1 MLFWRRR
8 SWCRFLG
15 KSVVLLCMP
24 QSRALHVAESVV
36 GAWFCVF
43 GDRSLCRFVWSQF
56 PRSISYHFCA
66 TFWSIILVYS
76 FAFCCLVFSR
86 ISLKVESF
94 QGPEASALCCNSF
107 LFGFRQYY
115 HSSLLSAFSFLLVCS
130 ELSNNQNREREAF
143 GIGHGNRLK
152 LWYHVVKVL

>member
-1 MLFWRRR
+1 
-8 SWCRFLG
+8 
-15 KSVVLLCMP
+15 
-24 QSRALHVAESVV
+24 
-36 GAWFCVF
+36 
-43 GDRSLCRFVWSQF
+43 
-56 PRSISYHFCA
+56 
-66 TFWSIILVYS
+66 
-76 FAFCCLVFSR
+76 
-86 ISLKVESF
+86 
-94 QGPEASALCCNSF
+94 LCCNSF